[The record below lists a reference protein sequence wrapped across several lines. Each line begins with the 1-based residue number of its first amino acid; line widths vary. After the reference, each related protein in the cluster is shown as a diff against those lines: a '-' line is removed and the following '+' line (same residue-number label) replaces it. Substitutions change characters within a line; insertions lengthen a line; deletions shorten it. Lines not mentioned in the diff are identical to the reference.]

1 MDRLQK
7 KQLVETLNS
16 EFNKCALVV
25 VTRQT
30 GLTVAEMTN
39 LRVKVKAAGASF
51 KVTKN
56 SLTKIALKGTQH
68 EELTKLFEG
77 PTAIAFSEDPIAAAK
92 AVVEFAKTNN
102 KLEVIAAGLSGKVL
116 DESSV
121 KALAAL
127 PSLDEL
133 RSKLLGIF
141 LAPATKIARVLV
153 TPGTQVARVLS
164 AYAEKGNNS

>member
-7 KQLVETLNS
+7 KQLVETLS
-16 EFNKCALVV
+16 GEFKKCPLLV

-30 GLTVAEMTN
+30 GLTVAEVTA
-39 LRVKVKAAGASF
+39 LRVKVRQAGAFF

-56 SLTKIALKGTQH
+56 SLTKIALKDTQH
-68 EELTKLFEG
+68 ADLSDFFQG

-92 AVVEFAKTNN
+92 VIVEFAKTND
-102 KLEVIAAGLSGKVL
+102 KIKVVAAGLSGKML
-116 DESSV
+116 DEASV

-133 RSKLLGIF
+133 RSKLLGLI
-141 LAPATKIARVLV
+141 LAPATKIVGVLNA
-153 TPGTQVARVLS
+153 PGTQVARVLS